1 MSTETLLWSITKLIV
16 LLSNCFRD
24 LPPFTTNY
32 CSSNLFNS
40 ICPYESQWDE
50 MQLFITVLLCS
61 PLLINTGASSLNHR
75 SRRISLFSRSLE
87 SPRCRRCSHK
97 QTLSA
102 PTLWITL
109 TPIWDPR
116 WTLHLLQEAKT
127 HMSNCTHAQTHRA
140 FDLLLCSGSPL
151 DNSLF
156 SSAHTAAHWFTA
168 SPCFELAAGSGSAFQ
183 DKVNSQ

>member
-1 MSTETLLWSITKLIV
+1 M
-16 LLSNCFRD
+16 NP
-24 LPPFTTNY
+24 PPFTTNY
-32 CSSNLFNS
+32 CCSNLFNS

-50 MQLFITVLLCS
+50 MQLFITVLICS
-61 PLLINTGASSLNHR
+61 PLLCSLIQDPLLFET
-75 SRRISLFSRSLE
+75 SPLWTIALGGYLCFSRSLE
-87 SPRCRRCSHK
+87 SPWCRRCSHK

-116 WTLHLLQEAKT
+116 WTLHLLQAAKT
-127 HMSNCTHAQTHRA
+127 HMSNCTHAQTHTV
-140 FDLLLCSGSPL
+140 FDLLWCSVSPL
-151 DNSLF
+151 ENSLF

-168 SPCFELAAGSGSAFQ
+168 SACFQLAVGSGSAFQ